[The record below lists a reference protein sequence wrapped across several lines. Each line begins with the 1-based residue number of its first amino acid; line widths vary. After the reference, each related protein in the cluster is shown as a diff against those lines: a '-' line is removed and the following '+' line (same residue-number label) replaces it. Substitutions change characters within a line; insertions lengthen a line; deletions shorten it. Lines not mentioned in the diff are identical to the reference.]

1 MNILEKV
8 NYILAI
14 IGIGLGV
21 THFFIKD
28 IQLPTYIMPSFLLVF
43 FLMIGIE
50 KVKVSQIKSGYFYIG
65 TAIIMSLAV
74 IKNLF
79 ANLL

>member
-8 NYILAI
+8 NCILAI
-14 IGIGLGV
+14 IGIGLAV

-28 IQLPTYIMPSFLLVF
+28 IQLPAYVMFSFLLVF

-50 KVKVSQIKSGYFYIG
+50 KVKGSQIKSGYYYIG
-65 TAIIMSLAV
+65 AAIIMSLAV
-74 IKNLF
+74 INNLF

>member
-1 MNILEKV
+1 MKILEKV

-21 THFFIKD
+21 TYFFIKD
-28 IQLPTYIMPSFLLVF
+28 IQLTTYIIFSFLLVF

-50 KVKVSQIKSGYFYIG
+50 KVKGNQIKSGYYYIG
-65 TAIIMSLAV
+65 AAIIMSLAV
-74 IKNLF
+74 IKNFF
-79 ANLL
+79 ANL